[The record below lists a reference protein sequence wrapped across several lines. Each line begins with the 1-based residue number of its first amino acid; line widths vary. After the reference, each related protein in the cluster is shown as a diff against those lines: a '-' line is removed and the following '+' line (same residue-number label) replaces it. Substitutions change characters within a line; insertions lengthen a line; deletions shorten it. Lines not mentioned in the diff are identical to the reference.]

1 MKVLVRSLVIAL
13 AVTGAVATSFA
24 NAAPVAKA
32 TVTASKTSAMPVP
45 RCNPGVP
52 DGCGIGW

>member
-24 NAAPVAKA
+24 NAAPAKA

-45 RCNPGVP
+45 RCPP
-52 DGCGIGW
+52 DDPNGCGIGW